1 MAVLLDLPENPPA
14 GLRARGSA
22 LLPSCTNVKL
32 GTRHVGI
39 VPDHRTEFQ
48 VGARGQKCRTPDG
61 TDLGLR
67 W

>member
-1 MAVLLDLPENPPA
+1 MLDLPENPPA

-22 LLPSCTNVKL
+22 LLPSFTNVKL

-61 TDLGLR
+61 TDFGVR